1 LDLTKKK
8 VYILKNPSW
17 VCSPCLA
24 FTVNRDPRLLCC
36 RYHSGKD
43 RLYCIKVP
51 TNVLC
56 SLSYEQDDDTLA
68 QVTVVP
74 RTICS
79 FQAKPFS
86 NTFQINRVLGNYSG
100 IDCINLTDQIL
111 YPNFRSEISLQ
122 RDAICMS
129 ARPDFLN
136 FVCGLRKRDRHIDK
150 TNVCR
155 MLDMVRKFSAQG
167 YSTVKEAN
175 LTGGTT

>member
-1 LDLTKKK
+1 
-8 VYILKNPSW
+8 
-17 VCSPCLA
+17 
-24 FTVNRDPRLLCC
+24 
-36 RYHSGKD
+36 
-43 RLYCIKVP
+43 
-51 TNVLC
+51 VLC
-56 SLSYEQDDDTLA
+56 SLLYEQGDNTLA

-74 RTICS
+74 RTIRS

-100 IDCINLTDQIL
+100 IDCINLTDQML

-136 FVCGLRKRDRHIDK
+136 FVCGLRKRDHHIDK
-150 TNVCR
+150 TNVCG
-155 MLDMVRKFSAQG
+155 MLDMVRKFSPQG

-175 LTGGTT
+175 LTGGNTGGTYVRIQDAFELDKEMRTTRSRNIRIYKTNSNCFLVKPFLPGRPI